1 MEKGREYYEEEE
13 KGHDQQEYKKKTRV
27 EEEGRGVVETVPS
40 GGPQPKWWPEH
51 VFLLFHYLR
60 LNCDELFQKHVFLLF
75 HYLRLN
81 CDELFQI
88 FLLLLLYVPW
98 VCFFLLLCALMR
110 TLIPQLGSMKM
121 GSGGIQ

>member
-1 MEKGREYYEEEE
+1 MQWQLNLLMEKGREYYEEEE

-60 LNCDELFQKHVFLLF
+60 LNCDELFQ
-75 HYLRLN
+75 
-81 CDELFQI
+81 I